1 MVAIIPFSKEECAF
15 DPKDVSAMSLAFDEV
30 CKALDLPADAASAR
44 EVIAIRIIELAKRGG
59 RSPTF
64 LRDQVLRE
72 AADLDQRR
80 SPGL

>member
-1 MVAIIPFSKEECAF
+1 MAAIIPFSKEGGAF

-30 CKALDLPADAASAR
+30 CKALDLPADATSTR

-64 LRDQVLRE
+64 LRDQVLKE
-72 AADLDQRR
+72 AADLDHKR

>member
-1 MVAIIPFSKEECAF
+1 MVAIIPFSKECAF
-15 DPKDVSAMSLAFDEV
+15 DPQDVSAMSLAFDEV
-30 CKALDLPADAASAR
+30 CKALDLPADAASTR

-72 AADLDQRR
+72 AADLDHRR
-80 SPGL
+80 SSGL

>member
-1 MVAIIPFSKEECAF
+1 MVAIIPFSRDQCAF
-15 DPKDVSAMSLAFDEV
+15 DPQDVSAMSLAFDEV
-30 CKALDLPADAASAR
+30 CKALDLPADAASTR

-59 RSPTF
+59 RSPAF